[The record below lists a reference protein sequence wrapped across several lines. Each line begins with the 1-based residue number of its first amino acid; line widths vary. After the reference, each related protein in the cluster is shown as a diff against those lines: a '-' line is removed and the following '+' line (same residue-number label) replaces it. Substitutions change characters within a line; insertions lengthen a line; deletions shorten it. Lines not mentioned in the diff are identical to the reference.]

1 MEFQSKVQEDTY
13 NKVLP
18 WMKEIF
24 GDFCVPRT
32 DHPSFA
38 TYVGS
43 AYASTAVSPWG
54 DDEAII
60 TTRSWVVTGVELTQ
74 ELLQY
79 LLREND
85 TRRFGAFGLDT
96 DNDIFYEHT
105 IVGSTC
111 DRAELKT
118 SVMAVIL
125 AADDYDDKI
134 SQRWGGTRSVDR
146 GKS

>member
-1 MEFQSKVQEDTY
+1 MEFKSKHQEDTY

-24 GDFCVPRT
+24 GDFCTPHT
-32 DHPSFA
+32 DQPSFA

-43 AYASTAVSPWG
+43 AYAYTGITPWG
-54 DDEAII
+54 EDDSVIS
-60 TTRSWVVTGVELTQ
+60 TRSWVVTGVELTQ

-85 TRRFGAFGLDT
+85 TRRFGAFGLDS
-96 DNDIFYEHT
+96 DNDIFFEHA

-111 DRAELKT
+111 DRPELKA

-125 AADDYDDKI
+125 AADEYDDTI
-134 SQRWGGTRSVDR
+134 SQRWGGTRSIDR
-146 GKS
+146 GKT